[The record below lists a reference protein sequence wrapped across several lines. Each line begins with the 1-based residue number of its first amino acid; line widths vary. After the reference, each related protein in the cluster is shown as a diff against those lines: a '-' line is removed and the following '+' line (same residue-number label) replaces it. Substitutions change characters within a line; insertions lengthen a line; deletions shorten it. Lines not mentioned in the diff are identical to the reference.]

1 MLFTWYDQ
9 DRFWSKWIPKF
20 FFVFT
25 LSIASLLR
33 ITLNNSLLLKLCF
46 WLSWVVENS
55 INLVLW
61 SLKTKLSF
69 EGHSD
74 AVSRSDSNSSI
85 HFFRFFGFECFYKV
99 ESSAYCN
106 ELQLTFSTKSTTY
119 KLKRTGPKMLPC
131 GTPKL
136 WSLMDKLL
144 SSTRTNY
151 FRSETKLWISFKA
164 CLEKSNLW
172 SFSNNVRW
180 SVASSALQ

>member
-9 DRFWSKWIPKF
+9 DRFWSKWIPNF

-25 LSIASLLR
+25 SLLR

-46 WLSWVVENS
+46 WLSWVVENR

-106 ELQLTFSTKSTTY
+106 ELQVTFSTKSTTY
-119 KLKRTGPKMLPC
+119 KLKRTGPKMLAC

-136 WSLMDKLL
+136 WSLMDKLIINSSKLFSFWDSYELVLKL
-144 SSTRTNY
+144 S
-151 FRSETKLWISFKA
+151 
-164 CLEKSNLW
+164 
-172 SFSNNVRW
+172 
-180 SVASSALQ
+180 